1 MSLQHSTQNQT
12 LFGTPGE
19 VYRFLSTLFRER
31 RDEGHD
37 GCLMPAPELTALGG
51 LAWSANSA
59 TPCCTHCESLAFAI
73 IRENERRIVVG
84 VRPSPRRAAN
94 APFSA
99 ERRAA

>member
-1 MSLQHSTQNQT
+1 MSLHHPTQNQT

-37 GCLMPAPELTALGG
+37 GCLMPAPELTADGG
-51 LAWSANSA
+51 LSWSANSA
-59 TPCCTHCESLAFAI
+59 TPCCTRCESLAFSI

-84 VRPSPRRAAN
+84 VHPSPRRAAN